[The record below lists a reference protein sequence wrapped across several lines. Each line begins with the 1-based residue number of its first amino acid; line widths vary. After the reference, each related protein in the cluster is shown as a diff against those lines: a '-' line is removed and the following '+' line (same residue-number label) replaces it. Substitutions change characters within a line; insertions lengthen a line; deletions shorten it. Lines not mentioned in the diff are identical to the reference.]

1 VIATGQSLT
10 NPVTGETLVFR
21 TTAADTNGE
30 AVVVEAF
37 VEPDGAVAA
46 AHLHPAQEERFEVL
60 SGELEFR
67 VRKQTFVARAGD
79 RVVVPAGTPHRFRNV
94 GEETAHF
101 VCEVKPALGF
111 ERLIETMFTLA
122 ADGKVN
128 RKGMPSPLRL
138 AVIANHHF
146 GDVRL
151 PFPPAWLQRLG
162 LLLAAPLGRL
172 VGFRPTY
179 EAADPSTPPALGI

>member
-1 VIATGQSLT
+1 M
-10 NPVTGETLVFR
+10 
-21 TTAADTNGE
+21 ADDSTD
-30 AVVVEAF
+30 A
-37 VEPDGAVAA
+37 
-46 AHLHPAQEERFEVL
+46 PA
-60 SGELEFR
+60 
-67 VRKQTFVARAGD
+67 
-79 RVVVPAGTPHRFRNV
+79 P
-94 GEETAHF
+94 
-101 VCEVKPALGF
+101 
-111 ERLIETMFTLA
+111 
-122 ADGKVN
+122 